1 MTSPCLVLLRGAAKR
16 RRKCQGEF
24 VALDPIVAARTVD
37 DDMGGIQYANV
48 DEEKDA
54 FGQFDTRDEVH
65 AMPTTRA
72 WGNYISRVNKIRQ
85 D

>member
-37 DDMGGIQYANV
+37 DDMGGEFNTQTW
-48 DEEKDA
+48 
-54 FGQFDTRDEVH
+54 TRRRTPLGNSIRG
-65 AMPTTRA
+65 MKYTRCRRLA
-72 WGNYISRVNKIRQ
+72 RGAITFHE
-85 D
+85 